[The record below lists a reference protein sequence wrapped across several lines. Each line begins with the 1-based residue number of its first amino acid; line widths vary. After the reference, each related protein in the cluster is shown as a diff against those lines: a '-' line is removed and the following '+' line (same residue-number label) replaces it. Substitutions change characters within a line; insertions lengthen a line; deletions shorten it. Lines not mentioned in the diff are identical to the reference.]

1 MQVPHA
7 ERGVICPLHKQDVSK
22 VCHKC
27 PWWTQV
33 RGKNPQSEEILDRW
47 SCAVA
52 LLPLLLVENASVS
65 RGTTVAMETLRNGM
79 MQAVSIAADE
89 TRRRLLDGSG
99 HFNGQ

>member
-89 TRRRLLDGSG
+89 TRRRLL
-99 HFNGQ
+99 NGNG